1 MTLERWKTEGVSTMT
16 ASGYHPERVGRVQRG
31 AIQTVPS
38 EHACEEA
45 T

>member
-1 MTLERWKTEGVSTMT
+1 MTLERWKTEGVSIMA
-16 ASGYHPERVGRVQRG
+16 ASGYYTERAGRVQRG

-38 EHACEEA
+38 EHVHEEA